1 MRSER
6 QVQWNFLDMH
16 RRKAYV
22 KFELKN
28 RLFKSILKNK
38 KINLS
43 NRYVAAFR
51 RSHLPRLSSI
61 TKLVNRCTIT
71 GRQFSILK
79 KTQLSRFTFR
89 TQSYD
94 GILPGVRRNSW

>member
-43 NRYVAAFR
+43 NKCAASFR
-51 RSHLPRLSSI
+51 RSHLPRVASI
-61 TKLVNRCTIT
+61 TKIVNRCTMT
-71 GRQFSILK
+71 GRQYSIVN
-79 KTQLSRFTFR
+79 KTQLSRFPFR

-94 GILPGVRRNSW
+94 GILPGVRRHSW